1 MDKEE
6 IRENEEAIKVQVAKE
21 LVQFR
26 LRNGFT
32 QTQLAERA
40 GKRQSQIAR
49 MESGRANV
57 SFKTLDEIVSRAG
70 GKIAIRIED

>member
-1 MDKEE
+1 MIKQEMTK
-6 IRENEEAIKVQVAKE
+6 EEAIKIQVAKE
-21 LVQFR
+21 LVEFR
-26 LRNGFT
+26 LRKGFT

-70 GKIAIRIED
+70 GKITLKIVD

>member
-1 MDKEE
+1 MDKQVVTDDEG
-6 IRENEEAIKVQVAKE
+6 IKVQVAKE

-26 LRNGFT
+26 IRNGYT

-49 MESGRANV
+49 IESGRANV

-70 GKIAIRIED
+70 GKIAIKIVD